1 MKEILKYNW
10 HLIALIVVILLT
22 AIIARNC
29 KKDDILIE
37 ESPKEYIDSLLV
49 ENKILNALSEE
60 LKRKRIEDSVSLTK
74 EITYYKNLKRKE
86 RIVYVGTKVGGTLQD
101 QDTLTCFNDNQL
113 DSVGVISIERDYCYK
128 DRDNLIR
135 LNSIKDT
142 LIFNSDKALSKSLVY
157 SNNLEVRYNSLRKD
171 RDKQINKKVRN
182 RKIAVI
188 ATLIAI
194 SEGVLLFLK

>member
-171 RDKQINKKVRN
+171 RDKQINKKIRN